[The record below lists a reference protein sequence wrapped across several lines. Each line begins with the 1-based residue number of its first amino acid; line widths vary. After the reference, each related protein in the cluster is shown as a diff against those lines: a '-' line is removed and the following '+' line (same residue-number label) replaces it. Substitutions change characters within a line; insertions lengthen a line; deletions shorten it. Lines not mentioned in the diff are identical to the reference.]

1 MFSSILTTATA
12 FALLLGSAYGAF
24 NGSVNNNA
32 VYWGQNSYGQGTGDL
47 AQKPLASYCADTN
60 FDVILMA
67 FLYQMTTGHGGE
79 PVINLANQGNN
90 CTLFNGTQLMNCP
103 QIGETS
109 QPASNSFT
117 TADQATSM
125 ANLIWAT
132 FGPVSSTTSAVDR
145 PFGSAVVDGFN
156 FDFENTVNN
165 MISFGQTLRS
175 LMDADTSKKYYLTA
189 APQCPYP
196 DAADGVMLNNTVS
209 FDAVFVQ
216 YYNNFCG
223 IQSYVANA
231 TTQNNFNF
239 DVWDTWA
246 KTESKNSN
254 VKVLLGVPAGP
265 SAAGSGYLP
274 TSQLTPVIQYCQT
287 FPSFGGVMM

>member
-1 MFSSILTTATA
+1 MRPAKIEKTAMEYIFSTLHFAMFSSILTTATA
-12 FALLLGSAYGAF
+12 FALLPGSAYGAF
-24 NGSVNNNA
+24 NGSVNNVA
-32 VYWGQNSYGQGTGDL
+32 VYCGQNSYGQGTGDL

-103 QIGETS
+103 QIGDDITTCQQQYGKTILLSIGGATYTEGG
-109 QPASNSFT
+109 FT

-145 PFGSAVVDGFN
+145 PFGSAVVDGFD
-156 FDFENTVNN
+156 FDFESTVNN

-175 LMDADTSKKYYLTA
+175 LMDADTSKKYSLTA

-196 DAADGVMLNNTVS
+196 DAADGAMLNNTVS

-216 YYNNFCG
+216 YYNNF
-223 IQSYVANA
+223 
-231 TTQNNFNF
+231 
-239 DVWDTWA
+239 
-246 KTESKNSN
+246 
-254 VKVLLGVPAGP
+254 
-265 SAAGSGYLP
+265 
-274 TSQLTPVIQYCQT
+274 
-287 FPSFGGVMM
+287 